1 MSGPT
6 GQPTTSSRKPFAA
19 LDVTRWLNGIGM
31 GQYAQAF
38 ADNSVDGDALVRL
51 KSRDLRALGVD
62 LLGHRRKLLSAIA
75 RLAQGDE
82 GTGRL
87 PSDDLPP

>member
-1 MSGPT
+1 
-6 GQPTTSSRKPFAA
+6 
-19 LDVTRWLNGIGM
+19 M

-38 ADNSVDGDALVRL
+38 ADHSIDGDALVKL
-51 KSRDLRALGVD
+51 KSRDLRILGVK
-62 LLGHRRKLLSAIA
+62 LLGHRRKLLNAIA

-87 PSDDLPP
+87 PGDDLPP